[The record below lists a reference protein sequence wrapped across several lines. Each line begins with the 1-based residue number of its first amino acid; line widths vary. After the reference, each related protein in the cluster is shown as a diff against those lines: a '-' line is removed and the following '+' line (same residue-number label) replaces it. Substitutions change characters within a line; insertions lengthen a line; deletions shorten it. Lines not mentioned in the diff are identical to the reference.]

1 MQNFCSVSWDPDDK
15 NTSEIPTEIQIAYS
29 RSGKNIQQ
37 YLILIVWVP
46 PKPFLS
52 KNFLFLQYLQTFVM
66 LKLKF
71 RQRLSLSI
79 QLNQTTQ
86 LLGPSSHWQCF
97 FFSLLLFY
105 SHDSRCVDETLMTG
119 RNLCMND
126 AFSLCST
133 SAQLDYIL
141 CNTH

>member
-1 MQNFCSVSWDPDDK
+1 MLGLLGSGRQKYFRNPNRNPDCLFTIWQK
-15 NTSEIPTEIQIAYS
+15 HSTVFNTYS
-29 RSGKNIQQ
+29 LGS
-37 YLILIVWVP
+37 
-46 PKPFLS
+46 
-52 KNFLFLQYLQTFVM
+52 LQYLQTFVM

-86 LLGPSSHWQCF
+86 LLGPSCHWQCF

-105 SHDSRCVDETLMTG
+105 SHDFRCVDETLMTG
-119 RNLCMND
+119 HNLCMND